1 MLLVGVTFPLNP
13 ETLHDFWKIGKNVG
27 AGISYPM
34 NDQLGL
40 QVLANYSTH
49 KIDQEALLGIFG
61 LGGSNVMLTGGD
73 ANILTV
79 TAGFKV
85 YPQPPTSG
93 LAVYGIA
100 GIGFI
105 KLSTKNLSGPSGPV
119 AGPQTLDTTALG
131 PGVGMGFDL
140 MLGERF
146 SIFVESQYFMGLNE
160 GESTQHVPVRFG
172 LTFQ

>member
-1 MLLVGVTFPLNP
+1 
-13 ETLHDFWKIGKNVG
+13 
-27 AGISYPM
+27 M